1 MILTAIK
8 KVWEFLNNL
17 SPQTRSLIIL
27 LLFGYVLYS
36 QINESTKQF
45 ITEQYLQK
53 NNEEKQAEQYAKD
66 TAGEINR
73 HIRLISLKDS
83 DAFNVLLLS
92 YHNSKSSLSGYKFL
106 YLSCIAESPKSVD
119 TPLLKNQW
127 ANLNYIYYVDELEKI
142 HNQGILNFNDI
153 DDMSKNFPKLCSLLK
168 YSEAEAASFYTIE
181 GKKMPIGIIVIL
193 YKNPINCKMS
203 KAKIVMPSIQ
213 KLAILLDYEN
223 K

>member
-8 KVWEFLNNL
+8 KVWEFINNL

-92 YHNSKSSLSGYKFL
+92 YHNSKANLSGYKFL

-127 ANLNYIYYVDELEKI
+127 TNLNYIYYVDELEKI

-153 DDMSKNFPKLCSLLK
+153 DDMSKNFPKLCRLLK

-181 GKKMPIGIIVIL
+181 GKKMPIGIIIIL

>member
-8 KVWEFLNNL
+8 KVWEFINNL

-45 ITEQYLQK
+45 IAEQYLQRSD
-53 NNEEKQAEQYAKD
+53 EEKQAEQYAKD

-92 YHNSKSSLSGYKFL
+92 YHNSKANLSGYKFL

-127 ANLNYIYYVDELEKI
+127 TNLNYIYYVDELEKI

-193 YKNPINCKMS
+193 YKNSVNCKMS